1 MKSLLRA
8 RVLVPAALMVLAVAA
23 AIVFYV
29 HHHTGQRADRSFD
42 ASVAQPAYTD
52 RHPKVLFD
60 EAHQNFHTTGG
71 RYRPFV
77 RLITNDGYEVT
88 ANKQAFSSALLSG
101 YDILIIANAQGA
113 GDDEQ
118 RASSAFTEAE
128 CDAVRAW
135 VEAGGSLLLIADH
148 YPMGSA
154 AERLAQR
161 FAVSFS
167 NGSTEDPKQHDPQ
180 SSDTSQLLFTREN
193 GLLADHAI
201 TRGRVAAEQ
210 VSRVMTFTGTSSAV
224 PAEAVALLRL
234 SETAVDLAPTVK
246 MERKGGDTF
255 TTVTYENPSPAAGRA
270 QGLALEFGRGRVV
283 VLGEAAM
290 LTAQLTR
297 DDKPFGMQVA
307 GIDNRQ
313 FALNVMH
320 WLSRL
325 LN

>member
-1 MKSLLRA
+1 MKGWLRV
-8 RVLVPAALMVLAVAA
+8 RVLLPAALGLLALAAAVA
-23 AIVFYV
+23 FYV
-29 HHHTGQRADRSFD
+29 HSNTGQRADRSFD
-42 ASVAQPAYTD
+42 ASVANPAYTE
-52 RHPKVLFD
+52 RRPKVLFD
-60 EAHQNFHTTGG
+60 EAHNNFHTANG
-71 RYRPFV
+71 RYRPFA

-88 ANKQAFSSALLSG
+88 ANKKVFSGDSLAG
-101 YDILIIANAQGA
+101 YHVLVIANAQGA

-118 RASSAFTEAE
+118 RANSAFTEAE

-148 YPMGSA
+148 DPMGSA

-161 FAVSFS
+161 FGVSFS
-167 NGSTEDPKQHDPQ
+167 NGSTEDAQRHDPQ
-180 SSDTSQLLFTREN
+180 SSDTSQLVFTREN

-201 TRGRVAAEQ
+201 TRGRSPAEQ
-210 VSRVMTFTGTSSAV
+210 INRVMTFTGTSLAGPV
-224 PAEAVALLRL
+224 EAVALLRL
-234 SETAVDLAPTVK
+234 SEAAVDLAPTVK
-246 MERKGGDTF
+246 VERKGGDTF
-255 TTVTYENPSPAAGRA
+255 TTVTYENPTSAAGRA
-270 QGLALEFGRGRVV
+270 QGLALEFGKGRVV

-297 DDKPFGMQVA
+297 DDKPFGMQVP

-313 FALNVMH
+313 LALNLMH